1 MKIVPHDIE
10 AIKGYLSPP
19 PMAAYIKPAY
29 EVFDEVAEAIHNP
42 SLHLKGI
49 PIHYPDYA
57 DHIRFRSG
65 EVSVWSG
72 QNYVGKSEI
81 LNQYVLNS
89 MQSVRAFIISP
100 EMPLLRTVQYL
111 TYQATAQRHPSRE
124 VIKQF
129 RDYTKDRL
137 YLFDQQTTL
146 KPDMLLAVI
155 RYAVDVFKVDTI
167 IIDSLMKCGIDENKE
182 HGQIKNFIDQLCV
195 NAKNLNIHIHIVA
208 HSRKPLTNERPSRYD
223 VKGSGSISDLVDNVF
238 IMWRNWSKEHTI
250 QEGCSLETETA
261 LREEPDAKLICD
273 KQRHGDW
280 VGVIKLWHHEISR
293 TFLDGVMKTPTKTRF
308 KNEY

>member
-1 MKIVPHDIE
+1 MEIIKSDIE
-10 AIKGYLSPP
+10 QIKKYLKPP

-29 EVFDEVAEAIHNP
+29 DVFDDVIESIHNP
-42 SLHLKGI
+42 TIHQMGV
-49 PIHYPDYA
+49 PIHYHDYA
-57 DHIRFRSG
+57 ENIRFRSG

-72 QNYVGKSEI
+72 QNYTGKSEI
-81 LNQYVLNS
+81 LNQFVLNS
-89 MQSVRAFIISP
+89 MNSLKAFIISP
-100 EMPLLRTVQYL
+100 EMPLVRTMQYM
-111 TYQATAQRHPSRE
+111 TYQALNARHPSRDD
-124 VIKQF
+124 INRF
-129 RDYTKDRL
+129 REYTKDKL

-167 IIDSLMKCGIDENKE
+167 IIDSLMKCGIDENKD
-182 HGQIKNFIDQLCV
+182 HGLIKNFIDQLCV

-208 HSRKPLTNERPSRYD
+208 HSKKPLSNERPSRYD

-238 IMWRNWSKEHTI
+238 IMWRNWQKEYDMQDSKTSFEK
-250 QEGCSLETETA
+250 QTE

-280 VGVIKLWHHEISR
+280 VGVIPLWHDEQSR
-293 TFLDGVMKTPTKTRF
+293 TFLDGVMKKPVKF
-308 KNEY
+308 V